1 MKIIQPIGNFHL
13 SSSSQK
19 LIIIKQQASHLRN
32 YPSFQY
38 HPSILVTST
47 GNNLYGSTVERIL
60 TANACFFVY
69 FIFFPLSLMHTRTFV
84 YTVEH
89 ADGMHMIYMYIYIQC
104 WDKARKQKI
113 QKAFDACI
121 QSNRRNLPRVRFD
134 VIIALTLAFT
144 SRTIAFALSIFC
156 TNIDETIYLCIY
168 WALSTHALTK

>member
-60 TANACFFVY
+60 TANACFSVFHFLFLSFSLSCTLHTRLFVY
-69 FIFFPLSLMHTRTFV
+69 I
-84 YTVEH
+84 VEH
-89 ADGMHMIYMYIYIQC
+89 ADGMHMIYMYIYTMLRQG
-104 WDKARKQKI
+104 QKVKNPKKHSI
-113 QKAFDACI
+113 LVFKVIEGTSHAF
-121 QSNRRNLPRVRFD
+121 SMSSLLSRSHLP
-134 VIIALTLAFT
+134 

-156 TNIDETIYLCIY
+156 TNIDETIY
-168 WALSTHALTK
+168 WAMSTHALTK